1 MSLRY
6 YLHFKLK
13 VVSCFY
19 SNINAIE
26 YRRKMSYNWNSQKYR
41 NSYGFNIEKINSN
54 NSRFHAIYFLDNLT
68 GSLLLSNKYTSD
80 TKFSSHEDLISGF
93 LNALN
98 LFMNEIKPESE
109 DDEIQEVN
117 FRESRILYER
127 RGRLS
132 VIGITKKTNLS
143 AERTILRQIMEDF
156 YNKFEFA
163 IRNFNGNIDPSI
175 LQYKKRLENL
185 NLNDLYKMDNYMI

>member
-19 SNINAIE
+19 SNINSIE
-26 YRRKMSYNWNSQKYR
+26 RRLKMSYKWNSQKYR
-41 NSYGFNIEKINSN
+41 NSYGFDIEKLNSN

-68 GSLLLSNKYTSD
+68 GSLLLSNKYTSGR
-80 TKFSSHEDLISGF
+80 KFSSHEDLISGF

-98 LFMNEIKPESE
+98 LFMSEIKTESE

-117 FRESRILYER
+117 FRETRILYER
-127 RGRLS
+127 RGRLT

-143 AERTILRQIMEDF
+143 AERAILRRIMEDF
-156 YNKFEFA
+156 YNRFEFS

-185 NLNDLYKMDNYMI
+185 NLNDLYKIDNYLR